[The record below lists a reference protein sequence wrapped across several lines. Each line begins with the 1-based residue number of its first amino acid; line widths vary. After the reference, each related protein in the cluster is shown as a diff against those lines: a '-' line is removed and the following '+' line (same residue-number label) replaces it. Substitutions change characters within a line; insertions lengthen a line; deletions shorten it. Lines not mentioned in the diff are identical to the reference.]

1 MGNPKHYFRE
11 IFIQKDLDVSKK
23 IKFLALIS
31 LLFSNRVFS
40 IEPQS
45 GGIQGLGDPNRK
57 RIARRVASELK
68 NKDRKPVWYLGPV
81 LSFEGPLAKVSSS
94 DSLARGL
101 GFGAGISLTH
111 EMAGIR
117 FSLLPTYRSLRLG
130 RTIDGSGVIS
140 DPNPAE
146 FNQTIKYFGTGFMA
160 SFWGEEGGG
169 PDHPFEPGWWMDVGT
184 ELLFPLSGQQTSSV
198 VSDLN
203 IKAQKLWFFLIG
215 ASLDFEPMRSEHLKT
230 GLHLFYNLASTSQA
244 RLFGIRAQI
253 AFDFGLL

>member
-1 MGNPKHYFRE
+1 MIRK
-11 IFIQKDLDVSKK
+11 IQIVV
-23 IKFLALIS
+23 FLS
-31 LLFSNRVFS
+31 LMVWTGGFATEAR
-40 IEPQS
+40 S

-68 NKDRKPVWYLGPV
+68 DRERRPVWFLGPT

-111 EMAGIR
+111 EMEGIR
-117 FSLLPTYRSLRLG
+117 LSLSPTYRSLRLG
-130 RTIDGSGVIS
+130 RGIDGSGVIA

-146 FNQTIKYFGTGFMA
+146 FNQTRKYFGTALMA

-169 PDHPFEPGWWMDVGT
+169 PGSYEPGWWMDVGT
-184 ELLFPLSGQQTSSV
+184 ELLFPLSATQTSSV
-198 VSDLN
+198 VGDLN
-203 IKAQKLWFFLIG
+203 IKSQKLWFFLMG
-215 ASLDFEPMRSEHLKT
+215 GSLDFEPTRLKHLKA
-230 GLHLFYNLASTSQA
+230 GLHLFYNLASTSEA

>member
-1 MGNPKHYFRE
+1 MKRRA
-11 IFIQKDLDVSKK
+11 QA
-23 IKFLALIS
+23 LALFS
-31 LLFSNRVFS
+31 LIICHGGFATELH
-40 IEPQS
+40 S

-68 NKDRKPVWYLGPV
+68 NRDRRPLWFLGPV

-94 DSLARGL
+94 DTLARGL

-111 EMAGIR
+111 EIAGIR

-130 RTIDGSGVIS
+130 RAVDGSGVIS

-146 FNQTIKYFGTGFMA
+146 FNQNIKYFGTGFMA

-184 ELLFPLSGQQTSSV
+184 EFLFPLSATQTSNLI
-198 VSDLN
+198 SDLD

-215 ASLDFEPMRSEHLKT
+215 ASLDFEPMRTEHLKV
-230 GLHLFYNLASTSQA
+230 GLHLFYNLASTSEA
-244 RLFGIRAQI
+244 RLFGVRAQI